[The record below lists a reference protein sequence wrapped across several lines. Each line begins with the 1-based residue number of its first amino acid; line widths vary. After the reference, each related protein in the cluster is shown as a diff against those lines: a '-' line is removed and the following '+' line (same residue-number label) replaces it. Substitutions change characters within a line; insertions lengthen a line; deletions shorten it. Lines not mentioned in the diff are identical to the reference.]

1 MIRAAIYAR
10 VSTSNGQTVANQV
23 EALREVAARQGWE
36 VVAEH
41 LDEGISG
48 TRGRER
54 RPGLDAVLRAVTRRE
69 VDLVAAWSVDRLGRV
84 CRIWLDFWTS

>member
-1 MIRAAIYAR
+1 M
-10 VSTSNGQTVANQV
+10 ANQV
-23 EALREVAARQGWE
+23 EALREVGLQGWE
-36 VVAEH
+36 VVAEY

-54 RPGLDAVLRAVTRRE
+54 RLVFDAVLRAVTRRE
-69 VDLVAAWSVDRLGRV
+69 WIWLRLGVWIGSAAV